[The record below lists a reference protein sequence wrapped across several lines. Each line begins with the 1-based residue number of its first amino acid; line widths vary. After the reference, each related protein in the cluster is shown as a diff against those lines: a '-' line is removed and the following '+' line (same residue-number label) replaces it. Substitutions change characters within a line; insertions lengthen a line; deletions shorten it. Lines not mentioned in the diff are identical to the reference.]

1 MMTTA
6 TLPPVLQRFFT
17 DRLLGQLGASPHTIA
32 CYRDA
37 FRLLLRF
44 AAERLRRAPSDMRVE
59 DLDAAFLAQFLDD
72 VEHARGCS
80 ARTRNARLSALHAF
94 FRYVALEEP
103 QYALHCQRVLA
114 IPAKRYERRPVEF
127 LVEEETDALID
138 APDPTTWIGR
148 RDRTLLLVAVRTGL
162 RSSELTALRR
172 ADVILGTGAH
182 VRCHGKGR
190 KTRCTP
196 LHPDVVPHLK
206 SWLDEQD
213 TDPAAPVFPSSRGGR
228 LSADALQRLV
238 SKHVAAAAARYPSL
252 AEKKISP
259 HTLRHSTAM
268 EMLRRGVDRSVIA
281 LWLGH
286 ESMETTQIYL
296 HADMRLKEKA
306 LAHATSSGLAPGRYQ
321 PDDALLAFLE
331 SL

>member
-1 MMTTA
+1 MTTA
-6 TLPPVLQRFFT
+6 SLPALLQRFFT
-17 DRLLGQLGASPHTIA
+17 DRLLGQLGASPHTVA

-44 AAERLRRAPSDMRVE
+44 AAERLGRAPSDLRVE
-59 DLDAAFLAQFLDD
+59 DLDAAFLAQFLDH
-72 VEHARGCS
+72 VEHTRGCS

-94 FRYVALEEP
+94 FRYVALHEP
-103 QYALHCQRVLA
+103 PYALHCQRVLA

-127 LVEEETDALID
+127 LGEEETAALIA
-138 APDPTTWIGR
+138 APDPATWIGR

-172 ADVILGTGAH
+172 EDVALGTGAH

-196 LHPDVVPHLK
+196 LHPDIVPTLK

-213 TDPAAPVFPSSRGGR
+213 PDPGTLVFPSCRNGR

-238 SKHVAAAAARYPSL
+238 SKHIAAAAARCPSL
-252 AEKKISP
+252 AEKKVTP

-286 ESMETTQIYL
+286 ESMETTQIYC
-296 HADMRLKEKA
+296 AE
-306 LAHATSSGLAPGRYQ
+306 
-321 PDDALLAFLE
+321 
-331 SL
+331 

>member
-1 MMTTA
+1 MSGA
-6 TLPPVLQRFFT
+6 NLPALLQRFFT
-17 DRLLGQLGASPHTIA
+17 DRLLGQLGASPHTVA

-44 AAERLRRAPSDMRVE
+44 AAERLRRAPSDLRLE
-59 DLDAAFLAQFLDD
+59 DLDAAFLAQFLDH
-72 VEHARGCS
+72 VEHTRGCC

-103 QYALHCQRVLA
+103 PYALHCQRVLA
-114 IPAKRYERRPVEF
+114 IPAKRFLRRDVEF
-127 LVEEETDALID
+127 LTEAETAAVVA
-138 APDPTTWIGR
+138 APDPATWLGR
-148 RDRTLLLVAVRTGL
+148 RDRTLLLVAVKMGL
-162 RSSELTALRR
+162 RSCELTALRR
-172 ADVILGTGAH
+172 VDVNLGTGAH

-196 LHPDVVPHLK
+196 LPPDVVPTLT
-206 SWLDEQD
+206 SWLQEQSP
-213 TDPAAPVFPSSRGGR
+213 DPATPVFPSSRGGR

-238 SKHVAAAAARYPSL
+238 GKHVAAAAARCPSL
-252 AEKKISP
+252 AQKKITP
-259 HTLRHSTAM
+259 HALRHSTAM

-286 ESMETTQIYL
+286 ESTETTQIYL
-296 HADMRLKEKA
+296 HADMRLKEQA